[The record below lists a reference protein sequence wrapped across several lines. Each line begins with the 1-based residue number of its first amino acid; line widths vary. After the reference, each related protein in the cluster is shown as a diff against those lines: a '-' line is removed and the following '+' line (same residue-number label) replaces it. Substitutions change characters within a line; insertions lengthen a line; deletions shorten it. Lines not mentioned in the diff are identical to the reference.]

1 MTFRQVLSFFL
12 TGATVLSMSAT
23 ALAADT
29 ASDAAEDTGANT
41 VVDGLE
47 TALPADVADT
57 AWYAPAVHYVLEE
70 GLMDLAAPVDA
81 GFWPLHAVSRQ
92 AVADALYR
100 DAKNRDEKLTA
111 GAAGMGIREMADY
124 ADIGQDYYLAMT
136 FCFDAGILTG
146 DDEKRLRP
154 GKTVS
159 REEFAAMLTRYLGLL
174 EENGLTETVPGD
186 GMAVQEFTD
195 ASQIS
200 DWAADSVAF
209 CLKNGL
215 MNGNTDGS
223 FAPQGNV
230 LRAEL
235 AQVLRNI
242 ASDAGR

>member
-1 MTFRQVLSFFL
+1 MTFKQVLSFFL

-29 ASDAAEDTGANT
+29 APDAAEDTAANT
-41 VVDGLE
+41 VVDEQE

-57 AWYAPAVHYVLEE
+57 AWYAPAVRYVLEQ

-92 AVADALYR
+92 EVADALYR

-111 GAAGMGIREMADY
+111 GAAGMGIHEMADY
-124 ADIGQDYYLAMT
+124 ADIGQDYYPAMT

-146 DDEKRLRP
+146 DDENRLHP

-174 EENGLTETVPGD
+174 EENGLTETVQGD

-235 AQVLRNI
+235 AQVLSNI